1 MLESIF
7 SFDWEAHGWV
17 ELGELI
23 CLQPIFPFAC
33 CVFLSLQQHVCLS
46 KTANCVTVCLS
57 VSLCCRLLCLLLHL
71 HRTTCVP
78 PTQHYSPP
86 ILLCLLLSNA
96 CLPILAHFFS
106 FISQFRCL
114 IQIHRWSTYFS
125 SHPFYWSISE
135 TKWNFIRVSLN
146 AMHVCKTLTTQRLAC
161 FLYLPFSVL
170 FGFYYCQSFAYC
182 RF

>member
-1 MLESIF
+1 MPT
-7 SFDWEAHGWV
+7 AHFP
-17 ELGELI
+17 I
-23 CLQPIFPFAC
+23 CLLCLLVSAAT
-33 CVFLSLQQHVCLS
+33 CLS
-46 KTANCVTVCLS
+46 VQNCKLCHCMCLS

-96 CLPILAHFFS
+96 CLPIPVHNFS
-106 FISQFRCL
+106 FISQFQCL
-114 IQIHRWSTYFS
+114 IQIHLWSTYFS
-125 SHPFYWSISE
+125 SHPFYINQS
-135 TKWNFIRVSLN
+135 VSQPQCN
-146 AMHVCKTLTTQRLAC
+146 VCKTLTTQRLAC

-170 FGFYYCQSFAYC
+170 FGFYYRQSFAYC